1 MHFSMEPVDDVP
13 TDDNVFSHRALC
25 AARYHRNKFFMLDIM
40 SDSVVTNHMPR
51 IHTQDQL
58 NQLFLHRQ
66 VFCTESALAEF
77 YNFGFRVSSSKSI
90 NSRKSLKNRT
100 NITPSGNGNGRKA
113 QKTLTR

>member
-66 VFCTESALAEF
+66 VTTVFLIELRPKKLF
-77 YNFGFRVSSSKSI
+77 LKKWVS
-90 NSRKSLKNRT
+90 L
-100 NITPSGNGNGRKA
+100 
-113 QKTLTR
+113 L